1 MATQLVMYEEEFH
14 RINAV
19 CDRLTKDANAKV
31 VFLIDKNG
39 QLISAAGQTN
49 NIDTTSLASLTA
61 GNVAAMGGLAKLIG
75 ENEFPN
81 QFHEGAKESM
91 YMTVVGGAEVAS
103 SKRPVLVV
111 IFDNRTSLGLVRL
124 RIKKAADEIEKIY
137 VTLVA
142 RSAASGASSP
152 FAEISD
158 ADIDNLFSE

>member
-1 MATQLVMYEEEFH
+1 MGTQLVMYDEEYN

-31 VFLIDKNG
+31 VFLVDKNG
-39 QLISAAGQTN
+39 QLISASGQTQ

-81 QFHEGAKESM
+81 QIHEGAHESL
-91 YMTVVGGAEVAS
+91 YMTIVGSRV
-103 SKRPVLVV
+103 VLVV
-111 IFDNRTSLGLVRL
+111 IFETSTSLGLVRL
-124 RIKKAADEIEKIY
+124 RVKKASDELAKIFEALLKK
-137 VTLVA
+137 TETPGGLA
-142 RSAASGASSP
+142 SP

-158 ADIDNLFSE
+158 DDIDNLFSE

>member
-1 MATQLVMYEEEFH
+1 MAAQLVMYEEEFTQ
-14 RINAV
+14 ISAV

-31 VFLIDKNG
+31 VFLVDKNG
-39 QLISAAGQTN
+39 QLISAAGQTQ

-81 QFHEGAKESM
+81 QFHEGARDSL
-91 YMTVVGGAEVAS
+91 YMAIVAA
-103 SKRPVLVV
+103 RVVLVV

-124 RIKKAADEIEKIY
+124 RTKKASDELGKIFE
-137 VTLVA
+137 VLLKK
-142 RSAASGASSP
+142 SESPGGANSP

-158 ADIDNLFSE
+158 DDIDNLFSE

>member
-1 MATQLVMYEEEFH
+1 MGTQLVMYDEEYN

-31 VFLIDKNG
+31 VFIVDKNG
-39 QLISAAGQTN
+39 QLISASGQTQ
-49 NIDTTSLASLTA
+49 NIDTPSLASLTA

-81 QFHEGAKESM
+81 QFHEGARDSL
-91 YMTVVGGAEVAS
+91 YMTLVGGRV
-103 SKRPVLVV
+103 VLVV

-124 RIKKAADEIEKIY
+124 RIKKASDELSKIFDA
-137 VTLVA
+137 LA
-142 RSAASGASSP
+142 RRAETPGAGSP

>member
-1 MATQLVMYEEEFH
+1 MGTQLVMYEEEFK

-19 CDRLTKDANAKV
+19 CERLTKDANAKV
-31 VFLIDKNG
+31 VFLVDKSG
-39 QLISAAGQTN
+39 QLVSASGQTQ

-81 QFHEGAKESM
+81 QFHEGARDSL
-91 YMTVVGGAEVAS
+91 YMTIVGSRV
-103 SKRPVLVV
+103 VLVV

-124 RIKKAADEIEKIY
+124 RIKKASDELGRIFDAVLKK
-137 VTLVA
+137 A
-142 RSAASGASSP
+142 QAPGRGSP

-158 ADIDNLFSE
+158 DDIDNLFSE

>member
-1 MATQLVMYEEEFH
+1 MAQQLVMYEEEFH

-31 VFLIDKNG
+31 VFLVDKNG
-39 QLISAAGQTN
+39 QLIAAAGQTQH
-49 NIDTTSLASLTA
+49 IDTTSLASLTA

-81 QFHEGAKESM
+81 QFHEGARDSL
-91 YMTVVGGAEVAS
+91 YMTLVG
-103 SKRPVLVV
+103 RIVLVV

-124 RIKKAADEIEKIY
+124 RIKKASDELQKIFE
-137 VTLVA
+137 TLTK
-142 RSAASGASSP
+142 RSEAPGAGSP

>member
-1 MATQLVMYEEEFH
+1 MASQLVMYEEEFQ

-31 VFLIDKNG
+31 VFLVDKNG
-39 QLISAAGQTN
+39 QLISAAGQTQH
-49 NIDTTSLASLTA
+49 IDTTSLASLTA

-81 QFHEGAKESM
+81 QFHEGAKDSL
-91 YMTVVGGAEVAS
+91 YMTLVGRV
-103 SKRPVLVV
+103 VLVV

-124 RIKKAADEIEKIY
+124 RIKKASDELAKVFEA
-137 VTLVA
+137 LSR
-142 RSAASGASSP
+142 RSDAPGAGSP